1 MSPRR
6 RFRLLVPCLVVLA
19 GARVAAAQSSYPSFR
34 LGVFADGNLAY
45 SFSSHATTFSFGEV
59 DPYAEARFS
68 EDWSALAEALVQRI
82 ERGSNVDQP
91 GKSSIDVDL
100 ERLYVA
106 WSRSDALRLQVGE
119 LNSGIIEWNEREQVP
134 RFLQTPVDVPS
145 IARRSEEGGAWPL
158 HMIGAWASG
167 NASGSAGVRYGAG
180 LGLGRG
186 RSRDDVSLTGAE
198 SAAGV
203 ASIAFAPAGVSGWT
217 IGGAA
222 FVDRIPA
229 PEGTYSELDE
239 TLSTSFVRGPLEL
252 RGEWGRMD
260 HRLDGKSH
268 VTTGW
273 YALASWRL
281 GGALQ
286 SLRPYVLLDQ
296 LDVANEEPYLSDVPD
311 QRAWSVG
318 VRWDVASHLVL
329 KFDYQSQRAPQAEE
343 ERRARLQVAVAF

>member
-6 RFRLLVPCLVVLA
+6 RCTLPVLIFAALA
-19 GARVAAAQSSYPSFR
+19 GTRVAAAQSSYPTFR

-45 SFSSHATTFSFGEV
+45 SFSSHATTFSFGEI

-68 EDWSALAEALVQRI
+68 EDWSALAELLFQRI
-82 ERGSNVDQP
+82 ERGSNSDKP
-91 GKSSIDVDL
+91 GKNSVEVDL

-119 LNSGIIEWNEREQVP
+119 LNSGIILWNEREQVP

-145 IARRSEEGGAWPL
+145 MARRSEQGGAWPL
-158 HMIGAWASG
+158 HMIGAWAWG
-167 NASGSAGVRYGAG
+167 QAPGAAGFRYGVG
-180 LGLGRG
+180 LGAGRG
-186 RSRDDVSLTGAE
+186 QTRDDVTFAGAA
-198 SAAGV
+198 SPAAV
-203 ASIAFAPAGVSGWT
+203 ASIAFAPAEIPGWT

-229 PEGTYSELDE
+229 PEGTYSEIDE
-239 TLSTSFVRGPLEL
+239 TFSTSYLHGPLEL

-260 HRLDGKSH
+260 HRLAGSSH

-281 GGALQ
+281 GGTLQ
-286 SLRPYVLLDQ
+286 SLRPYVLFDR

-311 QRAWSVG
+311 QRAWSAG
-318 VRWDVASHLVL
+318 VRWDASSHLVL
-329 KFDYQSQRAPQAEE
+329 KFDYQSQRAPAPEE
-343 ERRARLQVAVAF
+343 ERRVRVQVAVAF